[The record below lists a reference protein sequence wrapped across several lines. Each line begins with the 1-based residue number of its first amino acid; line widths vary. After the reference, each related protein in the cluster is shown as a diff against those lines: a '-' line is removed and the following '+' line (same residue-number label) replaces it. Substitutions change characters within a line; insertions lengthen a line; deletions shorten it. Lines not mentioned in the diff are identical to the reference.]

1 MTISVIRDD
10 RNVKFSAWDAC
21 DVCEFVAGDNK
32 YLVVKMPN
40 KFSGWNVEVQVQRK
54 RKDGSLV
61 WADVSSYHHSRRY
74 SEARSFVEERVW
86 A

>member
-1 MTISVIRDD
+1 MTISIIRDD
-10 RNVKFSAWDAC
+10 RNVTYWGTEGC
-21 DVCEFVAGDNK
+21 DICEFIGVENK
-32 YLVVKMPN
+32 YRVVKIPN
-40 KFSGWNVEVQVQRK
+40 KRVEVQVERK

-61 WADVSSYHHSRRY
+61 WADISSYHHGRRY

>member
-1 MTISVIRDD
+1 MTVSITRDD
-10 RNVKFSAWDAC
+10 RNVTYWGTEGC
-21 DVCEFVAGDNK
+21 DICEFIGVENQ
-32 YLVVKMPN
+32 YRVVKIPN
-40 KFSGWNVEVQVQRK
+40 KRVAVLVERK